1 MFKTLFARA
10 GTFFWYASLGML
22 LLAVWLLLK
31 DVALAPAAIALAA
44 GGVLAMGVSLPCR
57 ETRVEISEHGI
68 AGHGLLRVPPIGWSE
83 VSRLSATRDRGLNY
97 VLVGSYSAP
106 DDFRLGP
113 FTRGD
118 IRRITDIWESRP
130 D

>member
-1 MFKTLFARA
+1 VFKTLFARA
-10 GTFFWYASLGML
+10 GTFFWYLSLGML
-22 LLAVWLLLK
+22 LLAVWLVLK
-31 DVALAPAAIALAA
+31 DFSLAPVAIGMAV

-83 VSRLSATRDRGLNY
+83 VSSLNVTRSRGLNY
-97 VLVGSYSAP
+97 VVVGSYSAAGG
-106 DDFRLGP
+106 FRLGP

-118 IRRITDIWESRP
+118 VQRITAIWESRP